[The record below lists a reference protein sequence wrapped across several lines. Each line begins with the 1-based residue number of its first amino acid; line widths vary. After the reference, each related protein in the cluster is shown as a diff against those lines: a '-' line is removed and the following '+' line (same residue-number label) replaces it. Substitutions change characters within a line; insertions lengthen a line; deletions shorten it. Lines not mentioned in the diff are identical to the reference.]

1 MLKKSSRIIVP
12 QDHCL
17 IIQSSIAKK
26 LGRTNA
32 LFLQQLHYKITSGDS
47 VGVIFEGKRW
57 VYNTYQDWV
66 DHIKTISK
74 STIKRSIAFL
84 KFKGIIACRALS
96 KNKAMRVNYYTINYD
111 RLNEILGLT
120 EGKDLAPSIP
130 IEIQRESI
138 INSSFPHRVKMTSS
152 SGQNDPMLYT
162 EITSD
167 IKINISEQKI
177 SQKILPNDKANKSK
191 QVKEIKE
198 NYLAKLLLDA
208 WFQIVEQGKGEL
220 HLSKKRAQF
229 LVAAFNLKFDKSMEK
244 WKKYCQDISSS
255 RFLMGEI
262 KSSFRATLDWALKF
276 DVIQKILEGNY
287 GIGDRRPST
296 VPSAAESFLK
306 NSKIELHSEEEA
318 IQQTT
323 DESELVREF
332 RLKWLNKFGA
342 STYRECLKDCA
353 IEVGDDATLILRPS
367 SRYNAKS
374 ISSYWTP
381 TLLVASPFTKAHVV
395 QHEGDLVFDKW
406 FLLEPGREGTLPEHE
421 GLGVKASSDVTAEP
435 MAMSLPE
442 VTNIVAAVIEKPSV
456 EPLPCEA
463 KESGVVVTQVTSE
476 TRMLRKKLRESMPH
490 NQFPTWLGSI
500 EVEEVARDGSVIVT
514 FDDSFAVGWSRS
526 RFSKEI
532 FQSAASLW
540 KGVNKLIIRQKVG
553 DTIPLPVET
562 SPKISEHVEEKSA
575 LEQAIQS
582 FLSVCSPGR
591 KAAGTL
597 GTQEACHAFG

>member
-1 MLKKSSRIIVP
+1 MKQHYFIKFDPRIKRLTGCDRATLILEKIEYFFSKMPNGFYKFIEPCEHRLYKRFDSWSEELGCDRKCFTRAWERIAFRHKSRRAFEEAI
-12 QDHCL
+12 D
-17 IIQSSIAKK
+17 K
-26 LGRTNA
+26 
-32 LFLQQLHYKITSGDS
+32 
-47 VGVIFEGKRW
+47 FEGKLYASFYDRNRNQMFFIRNHELANETLKEFYKPKKSKIKKDDTQAKKTSNSLASEPLRNGHSDRSYKD
-57 VYNTYQDWV
+57 VKNTPSELSEDNSHASNGTEKEMLEIWTALV
-66 DHIKTISK
+66 EEGIGKIELTH
-74 STIKRSIAFL
+74 RRIAFL
-84 KFKGIIACRALS
+84 KQAFK
-96 KNKAMRVNYYTINYD
+96 D
-111 RLNEILGLT
+111 
-120 EGKDLAPSIP
+120 
-130 IEIQRESI
+130 
-138 INSSFPHRVKMTSS
+138 
-152 SGQNDPMLYT
+152 
-162 EITSD
+162 
-167 IKINISEQKI
+167 
-177 SQKILPNDKANKSK
+177 
-191 QVKEIKE
+191 
-198 NYLAKLLLDA
+198 
-208 WFQIVEQGKGEL
+208 
-220 HLSKKRAQF
+220 
-229 LVAAFNLKFDKSMEK
+229 KFDSCLEK
-244 WKKYCQDISSS
+244 WKKYCQDIASS

-262 KSSFRATLDWALKF
+262 KSSFRASLDWALKF

-306 NSKIELHSEEEA
+306 NSKIEIASEEAGIEKA
-318 IQQTT
+318 T
-323 DESELVREF
+323 DEPEIVREF

-381 TLLVASPFTKAHVV
+381 TLLVASPFTKAHIV

-421 GLGVKASSDVTAEP
+421 GLGVKASSDLTAAP
-435 MAMSLPE
+435 MPVSLPE
-442 VTNIVAAVIEKPSV
+442 VTNIVAAAIEKPSQ

-514 FDDSFAVGWSRS
+514 FEDSFAVGWSRT

-532 FQSAASLW
+532 FQVVASLW
-540 KGVNKLIIRQKVG
+540 KGVNKLIIRQKEGYTV
-553 DTIPLPVET
+553 PLSIENP
-562 SPKISEHVEEKSA
+562 SRISENVTEKST

-582 FLSVCSPGR
+582 LLSVCSPKLVETFGLQGFCQTFGR
-591 KAAGTL
+591 SGAYG
-597 GTQEACHAFG
+597 

>member
-1 MLKKSSRIIVP
+1 MRADFFVKYNYSLIKHIGSARGNLIFCILEHWFNIYPHGFYKFIDPCPHILYKVGESWTEILGCHRTSFATAFKLIGVKYSSRWEFEKAKDKFQGKMYASYYDRYTNRTFFVRNHDTVNIFMSKFNSPSDTVRKPMKI
-12 QDHCL
+12 
-17 IIQSSIAKK
+17 SSENPINPSSN
-26 LGRTNA
+26 LVNN
-32 LFLQQLHYKITSGDS
+32 S
-47 VGVIFEGKRW
+47 VGTEKIFRSYIEPKKTSFKLSKDNSHASNETEKKMLEIWTALVEEGIGKIELTR
-57 VYNTYQDWV
+57 
-66 DHIKTISK
+66 
-74 STIKRSIAFL
+74 RRIAFL
-84 KFKGIIACRALS
+84 KQAFK
-96 KNKAMRVNYYTINYD
+96 D
-111 RLNEILGLT
+111 
-120 EGKDLAPSIP
+120 
-130 IEIQRESI
+130 
-138 INSSFPHRVKMTSS
+138 
-152 SGQNDPMLYT
+152 
-162 EITSD
+162 
-167 IKINISEQKI
+167 
-177 SQKILPNDKANKSK
+177 
-191 QVKEIKE
+191 
-198 NYLAKLLLDA
+198 
-208 WFQIVEQGKGEL
+208 
-220 HLSKKRAQF
+220 
-229 LVAAFNLKFDKSMEK
+229 KFDSCLEK
-244 WKKYCQDISSS
+244 WKKYCQDIASS

-287 GIGDRRPST
+287 GIGDRRPSA

-381 TLLVASPFTKAHVV
+381 TLLVASPFTKAHIV

-421 GLGVKASSDVTAEP
+421 GLGVKASSDLTAAP

-442 VTNIVAAVIEKPSV
+442 VTNIVAAAIEKPSQ

-476 TRMLRKKLRESMPH
+476 TRMLRKKLREALPK

-514 FDDSFAVGWSRS
+514 FEDSFAVGWSRS

-532 FQSAASLW
+532 FQSAVSLW

-562 SPKISEHVEEKSA
+562 PPKISEHVEEKST

>member
-1 MLKKSSRIIVP
+1 MLKKSSRIIVS
-12 QDHCL
+12 QDTCL
-17 IIQSSIAKK
+17 IIQSSVAKK

-47 VGVIFEGKRW
+47 VGVVFQGRRW
-57 VYNTYQDWV
+57 IYNTYQDWA
-66 DHIKTISK
+66 DDIKTISK

-84 KFKGIIACRALS
+84 KSSGIIVCRALS
-96 KNKAMRVNYYTINYD
+96 KNKAMRINYYTINYD
-111 RLNEILGLT
+111 RLNEVLELT
-120 EGKDLAPSIP
+120 PGKDLTQHIP
-130 IEIQRESI
+130 AEIKKEPMI
-138 INSSFPHRVKMTSS
+138 DGSFPHRVKMTSS

-167 IKINISEQKI
+167 IKINISEEKK
-177 SQKILPNDKANKSK
+177 SRKILPVDKTNKSN
-191 QVKEIKE
+191 QVNENKE
-198 NYLAKLLLDA
+198 NYLAKLLIDA

-229 LVAAFNLKFDKSMEK
+229 LVAAFNFKFEKSMEK
-244 WKKYCQDISSS
+244 WKKYCQDIASS

-276 DVIQKILEGNY
+276 DVIQKILDGNY
-287 GIGDRRPST
+287 GIGDRRPSSG
-296 VPSAAESFLK
+296 PSAAESFVN
-306 NSKIELHSEEEA
+306 NSKIEIASEEAA
-318 IQQTT
+318 IAKAV
-323 DESELVREF
+323 DDPELVREF
-332 RLKWLNKFGA
+332 RLRWLNKFGA

-353 IEVGDDATLILRPS
+353 IEVGDVATLTLRPS

-374 ISSYWTP
+374 IASYWTP
-381 TLLVASPFTKAHVV
+381 TLLVASPFTKVHIV
-395 QHEGDLVFDKW
+395 QQEGDLVFDKW
-406 FLLEPGREGTLPEHE
+406 FLLEPSREETPPDYD
-421 GLGVKASSDVTAEP
+421 GLEVKVSSHLTTAP

-442 VTNIVAAVIEKPSV
+442 VTNIVEAVIEKPSV
-456 EPLPCEA
+456 EPRACENEKPGA
-463 KESGVVVTQVTSE
+463 VVVQVTSE
-476 TRMLRKKLRESMPH
+476 TQMLRKKLRESMPH

-514 FDDSFAVGWSRS
+514 FEDSFAVGWSRS

-553 DTIPLPVET
+553 DTIPVPVET

-597 GTQEACHAFG
+597 GTQEVYHAFG

>member
-1 MLKKSSRIIVP
+1 MKQDFFVKCNFELNKLTGSQGATAVLCVLEYRFKKQRGGFFKFIEPCLHRLYKEGDSLSEELGVARKSISRAFKKIGVKYNSRTDFENAADKFQGKLYASYYERHTNLTFFVRNHDLADVLLKK
-12 QDHCL
+12 
-17 IIQSSIAKK
+17 
-26 LGRTNA
+26 
-32 LFLQQLHYKITSGDS
+32 YSGDQNQNIQNEPIVS
-47 VGVIFEGKRW
+47 QNSFISNNKMPFGNGHYDPSYIEPKKTSSKLSKDNSHASNETEKKMLEIWTALVEEGIGKVELTRRR
-57 VYNTYQDWV
+57 V
-66 DHIKTISK
+66 
-74 STIKRSIAFL
+74 AFL
-84 KFKGIIACRALS
+84 KQAFK
-96 KNKAMRVNYYTINYD
+96 D
-111 RLNEILGLT
+111 
-120 EGKDLAPSIP
+120 
-130 IEIQRESI
+130 
-138 INSSFPHRVKMTSS
+138 
-152 SGQNDPMLYT
+152 
-162 EITSD
+162 
-167 IKINISEQKI
+167 
-177 SQKILPNDKANKSK
+177 
-191 QVKEIKE
+191 
-198 NYLAKLLLDA
+198 
-208 WFQIVEQGKGEL
+208 
-220 HLSKKRAQF
+220 
-229 LVAAFNLKFDKSMEK
+229 KFDSCLEK
-244 WKKYCQDISSS
+244 WKKYCQDIASS

-342 STYRECLKDCA
+342 SAYRECLKDCA

-381 TLLVASPFTKAHVV
+381 TLLVASPFTKAHIV

-421 GLGVKASSDVTAEP
+421 GLGVKASSDLTAAP

-456 EPLPCEA
+456 EPLPCDDE
-463 KESGVVVTQVTSE
+463 ESGAVVAQVTSE
-476 TRMLRKKLRESMPH
+476 TQMLRKKLRESMPH
-490 NQFPTWLGSI
+490 NHFPTWLGSI

-514 FDDSFAVGWSRS
+514 FEDSFAVGWSRS

-540 KGVNKLIIRQKVG
+540 KGLNKLIIRQKVG
-553 DTIPLPVET
+553 DPIPLPVET
-562 SPKISEHVEEKSA
+562 SPKISEHVEEKST